1 MSKTIQTPPDKLD
14 FAMFRDA
21 VDKQIQAMLKKDL
34 VWVRSKISGDALYT
48 LYLNSYPSK
57 VNGIFRTRKHY
68 DGNYDKNY
76 IRRLGNVVGIDKNGN
91 KHSIWDVAVPS
102 YFQDVANALSKAVK
116 NTGLSE
122 FFLTTERQAGSKVT
136 LDNYDT
142 NISWTHFYSVIPTQ
156 FVVDKNSI
164 GTKLGNMSTDKSVFE
179 RGLKDLTLDAAE
191 TVLELINSNSLYKG
205 AEFKASLVNFI
216 KYKKEYAKV
225 PEELKESYLFFTT
238 GKMGS
243 AVRFRGSVIA
253 TLVEDI
259 SNGKDLEDAVKA
271 YEFKTAPTNYKRTTA
286 IVSSSMIKQAQDK
299 LIELGLLDALDRRF
313 ATITDVDVNNVL
325 FTSTTKKTLNV
336 FDDLSKEANSRV
348 SDKTLKNVEE
358 ITIDNFINNVLP
370 TAQSLEV
377 LVENK
382 HKNNLMSLITSTH
395 TTAPNMFKWKNNFSW
410 SYNGEVTDSIK
421 DTVKKFG
428 GMVDDVDVRISLSW
442 FNADD
447 LDLWLDE
454 PKGGTRITYGNRRRA
469 SVNGGMLDLD
479 MNGLDKHSDS
489 EPVENIVYKTKRTM
503 NPGVYKIGIKQFSK
517 RSTKDVGFVLQIEVD
532 GNITNYSHE
541 TAYNDDAVMVE
552 MVVDTNKNV
561 TLRSV
566 YGRLKESEGSTV
578 SKEIWNINTNTFVP
592 VNTVTYSPN
601 HWEGEEGSG
610 AKHVFFML
618 DACKTNEDAR
628 GFYNEFLKDELTPH
642 RKVFEILSARTKANP
657 TDNQLSGLGFNTTTR
672 NDVVV
677 RVKGKTHRTLKVV
690 F

>member
-1 MSKTIQTPPDKLD
+1 MEKLD
-14 FAMFRDA
+14 FNLFRDPVA
-21 VDKQIQAMLKKDL
+21 KQFNDMVSSGL
-34 VWVRSKISGDALYT
+34 VLVHADISGDSLYT

-76 IRRLGNVVGIDKNGN
+76 IRRLGNVIGIDKSGN
-91 KHSIWDVAVPS
+91 KHSIWDVVVPS
-102 YFQDVANALSKAVK
+102 YFQDVANALSQAVK
-116 NTGLSE
+116 SRPISG
-122 FFLTTERQAGSKVT
+122 FFLTTETQAGSKTTV
-136 LDNYDT
+136 DNYNSDIT
-142 NISWTHFYSVIPTQ
+142 WTHFYSVIPTQ
-156 FVVDKNSI
+156 FVVHKNHI
-164 GTKLGNMSTDKSVFE
+164 GTKLGQMNTDKSVFE

-205 AEFKASLVNFI
+205 TEFKQPLVNFI
-216 KYKKEYAKV
+216 KYKKEYDKV
-225 PEELKESYLFFTT
+225 PEELKESYLFFTSA
-238 GKMGS
+238 KVGS

-271 YEFKTAPTNYKRTTA
+271 YEFKTAPANYKRTTA

-299 LIELGLLDALDRRF
+299 LVELGLLDALDRRF

-358 ITIDNFINNVLP
+358 ISIDNFINNVLP

-410 SYNGEVTDSIK
+410 NYNGEVTDSIK
-421 DTVKKFG
+421 ETVKKFG
-428 GMVDDVDVRISLSW
+428 GMVDNVDVRISLSW

-447 LDLWLDE
+447 LDLWLEE
-454 PKGGTRITYGNRRRA
+454 PKSGSKITYGNRRQLSR
-469 SVNGGMLDLD
+469 NGGMLDLD
-479 MNGLDKHSDS
+479 MNGLDKHSNS
-489 EPVENIVYKTKRTM
+489 EPVENIVYKSKRSMT
-503 NPGVYKIGIKQFSK
+503 PGVYKIGIDQFSR

-541 TAYNDDAVMVE
+541 SAYNENRVMVE
-552 MVVDTNKNV
+552 MIVDANKNI
-561 TLRSV
+561 TLRNV
-566 YGRLKESEGSTV
+566 YNKLKESEGSTV

-601 HWEGEEGSG
+601 HWEGEEGNG

-618 DACKTNEDAR
+618 DACKTDENAR

-642 RKVFEILSARTKANP
+642 RKVFEVLSARTKATP
-657 TDNQLSGLGFNTTTR
+657 TDNQLSGIGFNTTTR

>member
-1 MSKTIQTPPDKLD
+1 MEKLD
-14 FAMFRDA
+14 FNLFRDP
-21 VDKQIQAMLKKDL
+21 VDKQFNDMVSSGL
-34 VWVRSKISGDALYT
+34 VLVHADISGDSLYT

-76 IRRLGNVVGIDKNGN
+76 IRRLGNVIGIDKSGN
-91 KHSIWDVAVPS
+91 KHSIWDVVVPS
-102 YFQDVANALSKAVK
+102 YFQDVANALSQAVK
-116 NTGLSE
+116 SRPISG
-122 FFLTTERQAGSKVT
+122 FFLTTETQAGSKTTV
-136 LDNYDT
+136 DNYNSDIT
-142 NISWTHFYSVIPTQ
+142 WTHFYSVIPTQ
-156 FVVDKNSI
+156 FVVHKNHI
-164 GTKLGNMSTDKSVFE
+164 GTKLGQMNTDKSVFE

-205 AEFKASLVNFI
+205 TEFKQPLVNFI
-216 KYKKEYAKV
+216 KYKKEYDKV
-225 PEELKESYLFFTT
+225 PEELKESYLFFTSS
-238 GKMGS
+238 KVGS

-259 SNGKDLEDAVKA
+259 SNGKDLEDAVNS
-271 YEFKTAPTNYKRTTA
+271 YLQKTAPANYKRTTA

-299 LIELGLLDALDRRF
+299 LVELGLLDALDRRF
-313 ATITDVDVNNVL
+313 ATLADVDVNNVL

-358 ITIDNFINNVLP
+358 ISIDNFINNVLP

-395 TTAPNMFKWKNNFSW
+395 TAAPNLFKWNNNFSW
-410 SYNGEVTDSIK
+410 NYSGEVTDSIK
-421 DTVKKFG
+421 ETVKKFG
-428 GMVDDVDVRISLSW
+428 GMVDNVDVRISLSW
-442 FNADD
+442 FNSDD
-447 LDLWLDE
+447 LDLWLEE
-454 PKGGTRITYGNRRRA
+454 PKGGTRITYGNRRQ
-469 SVNGGMLDLD
+469 SSKNGGMLDLD

-489 EPVENIVYKTKRTM
+489 EPVENIVYKTKQSMT
-503 NPGVYKIGIKQFSK
+503 PGVYKIGINQFSR

-541 TAYNDDAVMVE
+541 SAYNENRVMVE
-552 MVVDTNKNV
+552 MTVDANKNI
-561 TLRSV
+561 TLRNV
-566 YGRLKESEGSTV
+566 YNKTKESEGSTV

-601 HWEGEEGSG
+601 HWEGEEGNG

-642 RKVFEILSARTKANP
+642 RKVFEVLSARTKATP
-657 TDNQLSGLGFNTTTR
+657 TDNQLSGIGFNTTTR